1 MTAFKHLL
9 KLLAG
14 ILGFI
19 TIWAICLALSPVF
32 ITVIGAKYAQEFIF
46 SNAERLLKKEEK
58 ILAIDKKVWHI
69 PATKDNNIHS
79 AN

>member
-14 ILGFI
+14 ILGFVI
-19 TIWAICLALSPVF
+19 IWVICLALSPVF
-32 ITVIGAKYAQEFIF
+32 LMVIGTKYAQEFI
-46 SNAERLLKKEEK
+46 AAKKVEK
-58 ILAIDKKVWHI
+58 ILAPDKTIWHV

-79 AN
+79 FN